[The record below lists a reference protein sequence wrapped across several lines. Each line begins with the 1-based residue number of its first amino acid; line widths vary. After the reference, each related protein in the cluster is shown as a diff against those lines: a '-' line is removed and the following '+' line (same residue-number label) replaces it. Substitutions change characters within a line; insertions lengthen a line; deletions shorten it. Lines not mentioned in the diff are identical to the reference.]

1 MVLKTQD
8 NKISM
13 DEEIRREFEEAL
25 KALGERFG
33 ITNLQL
39 KNFGDAAKKGA
50 DAFKKS
56 LDELNKEIKKGRAG
70 YADQL
75 RALEQ
80 LNDAIEELADQA
92 KDAEKN
98 KKLEELQEQR
108 LQLVKEAAAQRMKE
122 SAEKFGIELATNVT
136 QSTGKL
142 VKGLQAGAS
151 GTELSSDIMNS
162 AIEATASGV
171 RLLGQSLS
179 SYAMKS
185 RTPILA
191 DIAAIAGTAL
201 EFLGETGEKA
211 LKFANEVLA
220 KELAK
225 TEKAFNATNAAG
237 AVFATGMQGMRQASV
252 DAGLTLQQF
261 SNVISKQ
268 SSDLAFS
275 GMGVAE
281 GARRVGQ
288 VGKIFDANGG
298 YIRKQLQRL
307 GFGFEEQAELTA
319 TVMANIRR
327 TGQSFDTATLA
338 RETQKYAEN
347 LRLISALTGEDAK
360 AKIQQVQEQNNI
372 AAFQAEL
379 AKMGPE
385 QAAQINAAMATMTEL
400 EKKALRDRV
409 VFHGAVLNEEA
420 AIMEATNSESA
431 AMGREIYLKFL
442 QGALDTR
449 SVAEIQGRYSQAT
462 IEQFQN
468 NAAMNI
474 AAYATGDAKLAAIQQ
489 DRLTAFQR
497 AQKIA
502 TGTFGE
508 VEKEIQGA
516 KVPTNELTE
525 GFITA
530 STAAQKLAVALEDK
544 LLPLLSTYAE
554 TTGVMLAGLQK
565 MISTIYGGKSTSP
578 PKAASQEP
586 ETAKRIYSVDPK
598 TGKVTASNYEA
609 ATASHSD
616 IGFNPMF
623 SKGGVSK
630 GPVSGYSATLHG
642 TEAVV
647 PLPDN
652 RSIPVSLDSSS
663 ITAAVNQ
670 QSGILAEILRA
681 MQNNNSIASQ
691 IAMNTV

>member
-1 MVLKTQD
+1 MAELDPDIVRQV
-8 NKISM
+8 N
-13 DEEIRREFEEAL
+13 EELEKLEA
-25 KALGERFG
+25 RFG
-33 ITNLQL
+33 ITIGNL
-39 KNFGDAAKKGA
+39 KSFGDAARKGA

-70 YADQL
+70 YSDQL

-80 LNDAIEELADQA
+80 LNDAIEDLADQA

-122 SAEKFGIELATNVT
+122 AAEKFGTELTTNVT
-136 QSTGKL
+136 QTTGKL

-171 RLLGQSLS
+171 RLLGTSLS

-191 DIAAIAGTAL
+191 DIAALAGSAL
-201 EFLGETGEKA
+201 EFLGESGEKA

-237 AVFATGMQGMRQASV
+237 AVFAQGMTGMREASV
-252 DAGLTLQQF
+252 AAGLTLQQF

-268 SSDLAFS
+268 SADLAFS

-281 GARRVGQ
+281 GARKVGQ
-288 VGKIFDANGG
+288 VGKIFDANNGQ
-298 YIRKQLQRL
+298 IRKQLQRL
-307 GFGFEEQAELTA
+307 GFGFEEQAEITA

-327 TGQSFDTATLA
+327 TGQSFDTPTLA

-360 AKIQQVQEQNNI
+360 AKIKQVEEQNNI
-372 AAFQAEL
+372 AAFQAKIAEL
-379 AKMGPE
+379 GPE
-385 QAAQINAAMATMTEL
+385 QANRINQAMATMTEL
-400 EKKALRDRV
+400 EKKNFRDRV
-409 VFHGAVLNEEA
+409 VFNGAVINEEGAMKEASNRVA
-420 AIMEATNSESA
+420 AEQ
-431 AMGREIYLKFL
+431 GKEIYLKFL
-442 QGALDTR
+442 EGAFDIR
-449 SVAEIQGRYSQAT
+449 SVAEIQGKYSQAS
-462 IEQFQN
+462 IEAFKN
-468 NAAMNI
+468 NQAMNI
-474 AAYATGDAKLAAIQQ
+474 AGMAAGDAKITAVQQ
-489 DRLTAFQR
+489 DQLAEFQR
-497 AQKIA
+497 AQKITKDGVA
-502 TGTFGE
+502 GIIADIESG
-508 VEKEIQGA
+508 KQPGD
-516 KVPTNELTE
+516 KLTD

-544 LLPLLSTYAE
+544 LLPLLSEYAK
-554 TTGVMLAGLQK
+554 TTGVMLKGIQK
-565 MISTIYGGKSTSP
+565 IVESIYGKSAAAATGTTSTENMMNIATTGKTATGEKLGFFEQFFNTVGAAATP
-578 PKAASQEP
+578 VTPVIQKGKAA
-586 ETAKRIYSVDPK
+586 
-598 TGKVTASNYEA
+598 
-609 ATASHSD
+609 
-616 IGFNPMF
+616 
-623 SKGGVSK
+623 GGISR
-630 GPVSGYSATLHG
+630 GPVSGYSETLHG

-647 PLPDN
+647 PLADN

-681 MQNNNSIASQ
+681 MQNNNSLTSQ

>member
-1 MVLKTQD
+1 
-8 NKISM
+8 M
-13 DEEIRREFEEAL
+13 DEEQLRLIQEAVAKLSEAVNITTPGL
-25 KALGERFG
+25 KKFS
-33 ITNLQL
+33 
-39 KNFGDAAKKGA
+39 DAAKQGS
-50 DAFKKS
+50 DTFKKE
-56 LDELNKEIKKGRAG
+56 LDKLNKEIKKGVKG
-70 YADQL
+70 YQDQL
-75 RALEQ
+75 AVLKE
-80 LNDAIEELADQA
+80 LNDAIEDLADQA

-108 LQLVKEAAAQRMKE
+108 LQLVREAAAQRMKE
-122 SAEKFGIELATNVT
+122 SAEQFGIELTNNLT
-136 QSTGKL
+136 QTTGKL

-171 RLLGQSLS
+171 RFLGQSLS
-179 SYAMKS
+179 SFAMKS

-191 DIAAIAGTAL
+191 DLAALAGSAL
-201 EFLGETGEKA
+201 SFAGEAGEKA
-211 LKFANEVLA
+211 LKFANEILV

-237 AVFATGMQGMRQASV
+237 AVFAQGMTGMREASV
-252 DAGLTLQQF
+252 GAGLTLQQF

-338 RETQKYAEN
+338 RETQKYAES

-372 AAFQAEL
+372 AAFQAKL
-379 AKMGPE
+379 AEMGPA
-385 QAAQINAAMATMTEL
+385 QAAQINAAMATMSEL
-400 EKKALRDRV
+400 EKKAFRDRV
-409 VFHGAVLNEEA
+409 VFNGAVIDQEA
-420 AIMEATNSESA
+420 AMMEASNREA
-431 AMGREIYLKFL
+431 AEQGKEIYLKFL
-442 QGALDTR
+442 SGSMDVR
-449 SVAEIQGRYSQAT
+449 SVAEIQGKFARANIEEFKKNQA
-462 IEQFQN
+462 I
-468 NAAMNI
+468 NI
-474 AAYATGDAKLAAIQQ
+474 AGMKAGDAAITAVAQ
-489 DRLTAFQR
+489 DRLFSFQR
-497 AQKIA
+497 AQRITDKGVAELISDI
-502 TGTFGE
+502 E
-508 VEKEIQGA
+508 GA
-516 KVPTNELTE
+516 KKPRDKLTE
-525 GFITA
+525 GFIKA
-530 STAAQKLAVALEDK
+530 STAAQKLSVALEST
-544 LLPLLSTYAE
+544 LLPLLSEYAKQ
-554 TTGVMLAGLQK
+554 TGVMLAGLQK
-565 MISTIYGGKSTSP
+565 MIESIYGKPVSTATEQDMRRASGRQTPQEIIQDKKTINDIMREKQGLP
-578 PKAASQEP
+578 PLS
-586 ETAKRIYSVDPK
+586 
-598 TGKVTASNYEA
+598 EA
-609 ATASHSD
+609 DFTKQQNMMGMA
-616 IGFNPMF
+616 IGGI
-623 SKGGVSK
+623 ST
-630 GPVSGYSATLHG
+630 GPVSGYSETLHG

-663 ITAAVNQ
+663 ITAAVNN